1 MFEIRLSDEG
11 EVVMSGRLDA
21 AQCDKALQF
30 LDSAPAAR
38 VVDLAALEYISSA
51 GLGVLLKTQKRLM
64 AGGQGLRL
72 VNANKHIRDIFKYA
86 GFDRIF
92 EIGPG
97 GA

>member
-1 MFEIRLSDEG
+1 MFEIRLGDQG

-30 LDSAPAAR
+30 LDALPAPR

-51 GLGVLLKTQKRLM
+51 GLGVLLKTQKRVM
-64 AGGQGLRL
+64 GGGRGLQL
-72 VNANKHIRDIFKYA
+72 VNANRHIRDIFKYA

-92 EIGPG
+92 EIPPG
-97 GA
+97 AA